1 MKFSV
6 FNVALFT
13 ATSKESN
20 LCDDKWHSVEAKLIG
35 NVVELVVD
43 GGDSQYGSSQNT
55 ARNVTTSSALYVGGV
70 PGTLIFTHFIFNI
83 FLYHVHHQLMN
94 KCYHSCI
101 EIRNLCLF
109 YWFWTTSLLCDV
121 LWVLFEQKIEQEMKI
136 TSTSQK
142 VTFYHVKARTSRKS
156 FQPQMIFF

>member
-121 LWVLFEQKIEQEMKI
+121 WIENWTRDENYFNKSESHFLSCKSSYFKKII
-136 TSTSQK
+136 PTTND
-142 VTFYHVKARTSRKS
+142 
-156 FQPQMIFF
+156 IFLIK